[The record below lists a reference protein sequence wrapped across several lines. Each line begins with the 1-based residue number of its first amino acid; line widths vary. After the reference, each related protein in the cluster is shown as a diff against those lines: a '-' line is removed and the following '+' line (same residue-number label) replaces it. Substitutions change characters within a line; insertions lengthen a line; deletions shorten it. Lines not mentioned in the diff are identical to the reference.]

1 MNLTAQPMRTKT
13 PAVITYSPILPDFP
27 RLTQLPCVMLWQR
40 LIHILQTVSYN
51 NYTATLSEAKT
62 VLNNPT
68 AEQSEVNAAATKL
81 NNAINALQAKL
92 DMTKLYAARD
102 KANALNSSDYVD
114 FSEVAS
120 LVNMIPET
128 AFNSQQEVDDYAD
141 S

>member
-1 MNLTAQPMRTKT
+1 
-13 PAVITYSPILPDFP
+13 
-27 RLTQLPCVMLWQR
+27 MLWQR
-40 LIHILQTVSYN
+40 LIHILQTASYN
-51 NYTATLSEAKT
+51 NYTAALSEAKT

-102 KANALNSSDYVD
+102 KANALNSLDYVD